1 MLILLWKLIGKLV
14 GKANDSRLITY
25 FVNNGQTYLTYVG
38 QHLSLSIEA
47 LVLACVLALPLAYF
61 SYEKPWVQQVSTL
74 LTQGLRVIPSLG
86 ILFILIPFIGV
97 GRLPALIALVIL
109 GIPPILLQTII
120 GFESVSDT
128 LVETALGRSIKG
140 KTAELFWLA
149 CKEGAYF
156 GGCDVQTVRLAG
168 RIGRNIGFAFQIYDD
183 ILDYTADQ
191 DKLKKPVLE
200 DLGQG
205 IYTLPLLLAKQQNP
219 EALIPYLC
227 KQSAITPDEITE
239 VAKLVVQLGGV
250 EQAKQMAQA
259 FTQKALIDIKKL
271 PNSPAK
277 DCIQQLTLQ
286 LLQRQY

>member
-1 MLILLWKLIGKLV
+1 MIQDI
-14 GKANDSRLITY
+14 ITY

-74 LTQGLRVIPSLG
+74 LTQGLRVIHSLG

>member
-1 MLILLWKLIGKLV
+1 MIQDI
-14 GKANDSRLITY
+14 ITY

-128 LVETALGRSIKG
+128 LVKTALGRSIKG

-259 FTQKALIDIKKL
+259 FTQKALIDIEKL

>member
-1 MLILLWKLIGKLV
+1 MIQDI
-14 GKANDSRLITY
+14 ITY

-86 ILFILIPFIGV
+86 ILFILISFIGV
-97 GRLPALIALVIL
+97 GRLPALIALIIL

>member
-1 MLILLWKLIGKLV
+1 MIQDI
-14 GKANDSRLITY
+14 ITY

-128 LVETALGRSIKG
+128 LVKTALGRSIKG

-156 GGCDVQTVRLAG
+156 GGCDVRTVRLAG

-239 VAKLVVQLGGV
+239 VAKLIVQLGGV

>member
-1 MLILLWKLIGKLV
+1 MIQDI
-14 GKANDSRLITY
+14 ITY

-61 SYEKPWVQQVSTL
+61 SYEKPWVQQVSIL

-128 LVETALGRSIKG
+128 LVKTALGRSIKG

>member
-1 MLILLWKLIGKLV
+1 MIQDI
-14 GKANDSRLITY
+14 ITY

-38 QHLSLSIEA
+38 QHLSLNIKA

-128 LVETALGRSIKG
+128 LVETALGRSIKR

-259 FTQKALIDIKKL
+259 FTQKALIDIEKL

>member
-1 MLILLWKLIGKLV
+1 M
-14 GKANDSRLITY
+14 
-25 FVNNGQTYLTYVG
+25 
-38 QHLSLSIEA
+38 SLSIEA

-219 EALIPYLC
+219 EALMPYLC

>member
-1 MLILLWKLIGKLV
+1 MIQDI
-14 GKANDSRLITY
+14 ITY

-259 FTQKALIDIKKL
+259 FTQKALIDIEKL

>member
-1 MLILLWKLIGKLV
+1 MIQDI
-14 GKANDSRLITY
+14 ITY

-38 QHLSLSIEA
+38 QHLSLNIEA

-86 ILFILIPFIGV
+86 ILFILISFIGV

-128 LVETALGRSIKG
+128 LVKTALGRSIKG

>member
-1 MLILLWKLIGKLV
+1 MIQDI
-14 GKANDSRLITY
+14 ITY

-259 FTQKALIDIKKL
+259 FTQKALIYIKKL

>member
-1 MLILLWKLIGKLV
+1 MIQDI
-14 GKANDSRLITY
+14 ITY

-140 KTAELFWLA
+140 KMAELFWLA

-259 FTQKALIDIKKL
+259 FTQKALIDIEKL

>member
-1 MLILLWKLIGKLV
+1 MIQDI
-14 GKANDSRLITY
+14 ITY

-205 IYTLPLLLAKQQNP
+205 IYTLSLLLAKQQNP

>member
-1 MLILLWKLIGKLV
+1 MIQDI
-14 GKANDSRLITY
+14 ITY

-128 LVETALGRSIKG
+128 LVKTALGRSIKG

-219 EALIPYLC
+219 EALMPYLC

-259 FTQKALIDIKKL
+259 FTQKALIDIEKL

>member
-1 MLILLWKLIGKLV
+1 MIQDI
-14 GKANDSRLITY
+14 ITY

-128 LVETALGRSIKG
+128 LVKTALGRSIKG

-271 PNSPAK
+271 PNSPVK

>member
-1 MLILLWKLIGKLV
+1 MIQDI
-14 GKANDSRLITY
+14 ITY

-38 QHLSLSIEA
+38 QHLSLNIEA

>member
-1 MLILLWKLIGKLV
+1 MIQDI
-14 GKANDSRLITY
+14 ITY

-38 QHLSLSIEA
+38 QHLSLNIEA

-97 GRLPALIALVIL
+97 GRLAALIALVIL

-128 LVETALGRSIKG
+128 LVKTALGRSIKG

>member
-1 MLILLWKLIGKLV
+1 MIQDI
-14 GKANDSRLITY
+14 ITY

-128 LVETALGRSIKG
+128 LVKTALGRSIKG

>member
-1 MLILLWKLIGKLV
+1 MIQDI
-14 GKANDSRLITY
+14 ITY

-219 EALIPYLC
+219 EALISYLC

-259 FTQKALIDIKKL
+259 FTQKALIDIEKL

-286 LLQRQY
+286 LLQHQY

>member
-1 MLILLWKLIGKLV
+1 MIQDI
-14 GKANDSRLITY
+14 ITY

-128 LVETALGRSIKG
+128 LVKTALGRSIKG

-239 VAKLVVQLGGV
+239 VAKLVVQLGSV

>member
-1 MLILLWKLIGKLV
+1 MIQDI
-14 GKANDSRLITY
+14 ITY

-47 LVLACVLALPLAYF
+47 LLLACVLALPLAYF

-128 LVETALGRSIKG
+128 LVKTALGRSIKG

>member
-1 MLILLWKLIGKLV
+1 MIQDI
-14 GKANDSRLITY
+14 ITY

-38 QHLSLSIEA
+38 QHLSLNIEA

-109 GIPPILLQTII
+109 GIPPIFLQTII

-128 LVETALGRSIKG
+128 LVKTALGRSIKG

>member
-1 MLILLWKLIGKLV
+1 MIQDI
-14 GKANDSRLITY
+14 ITY

-74 LTQGLRVIPSLG
+74 LTQGLRAIPSLG

-128 LVETALGRSIKG
+128 LVKTALGRSIKG

-156 GGCDVQTVRLAG
+156 GGCDVQTVRLAS

>member
-1 MLILLWKLIGKLV
+1 MIQDI
-14 GKANDSRLITY
+14 ITY
-25 FVNNGQTYLTYVG
+25 FVNNSQTYLTYVG

>member
-1 MLILLWKLIGKLV
+1 MIQDI
-14 GKANDSRLITY
+14 ITY

-74 LTQGLRVIPSLG
+74 LTQGLQVIPSLG

-128 LVETALGRSIKG
+128 LVKTALGRSIKG

>member
-1 MLILLWKLIGKLV
+1 MIQDI
-14 GKANDSRLITY
+14 ITY

-128 LVETALGRSIKG
+128 LVKTALGRSIKE

-156 GGCDVQTVRLAG
+156 GGCDVQTVRLAS

>member
-259 FTQKALIDIKKL
+259 FTQKALIDSKKL

>member
-1 MLILLWKLIGKLV
+1 MIQDI
-14 GKANDSRLITY
+14 ITY

-128 LVETALGRSIKG
+128 LVKTALGRSIKG

-156 GGCDVQTVRLAG
+156 GGCDVQTVRLAS

-219 EALIPYLC
+219 EALMPYLC

>member
-1 MLILLWKLIGKLV
+1 MIQDI
-14 GKANDSRLITY
+14 ITY

-97 GRLPALIALVIL
+97 GRLPVLIALVIL

-128 LVETALGRSIKG
+128 LVKTALGRSIKG

>member
-1 MLILLWKLIGKLV
+1 MIQDI
-14 GKANDSRLITY
+14 ITY

-47 LVLACVLALPLAYF
+47 LVLACVLALTLAYF

-128 LVETALGRSIKG
+128 LVKTALGRSIKG

>member
-1 MLILLWKLIGKLV
+1 MIQDI
-14 GKANDSRLITY
+14 ITY
-25 FVNNGQTYLTYVG
+25 YVNNGQTYLTYVG

-128 LVETALGRSIKG
+128 LVKTALGRSIKG

>member
-1 MLILLWKLIGKLV
+1 MIQDI
-14 GKANDSRLITY
+14 ITY

-128 LVETALGRSIKG
+128 LVKTALGRSIKG
-140 KTAELFWLA
+140 KTAELFWFA

-259 FTQKALIDIKKL
+259 FTQKALIDIEKL

-286 LLQRQY
+286 LLQHQY

>member
-1 MLILLWKLIGKLV
+1 MIQDI
-14 GKANDSRLITY
+14 ITY

-74 LTQGLRVIPSLG
+74 LTQGLWVIPSLG

>member
-1 MLILLWKLIGKLV
+1 MIQDI
-14 GKANDSRLITY
+14 ITY
-25 FVNNGQTYLTYVG
+25 FVNNSQTYLTYVG

-156 GGCDVQTVRLAG
+156 GGCDVQTVRLGG

>member
-1 MLILLWKLIGKLV
+1 MIQDI
-14 GKANDSRLITY
+14 ITY